1 MKIAIAGKGG
11 TGKTTISGTLARW
24 LARADR
30 DVVAVD
36 ADSNPNLDAILGLDR
51 PRTDELRGLPT
62 DLRETVEEPDGSR
75 KTVLTRPLPDV
86 IEQYGAVAPDGVR
99 LLVMGRI
106 GHAGDG

>member
-30 DVVAVD
+30 EVVAVD

-51 PRTDELRGLPT
+51 PRAGAVKALPT
-62 DLRETVEEPDGSR
+62 DLRQTVEDPDGTKR
-75 KTVLTRPLPDV
+75 TVLTRPLPAV
-86 IEQYGAVAPDGVR
+86 IEKYGALAPDGVR
-99 LLVMGRI
+99 LLVMGKI

>member
-1 MKIAIAGKGG
+1 MKVAIAGKGG

-36 ADSNPNLDAILGLDR
+36 ADSNPNLDAILGLER
-51 PRTDELRGLPT
+51 RTGDDLRALPT
-62 DLRETVEEPDGSR
+62 DLRETVEAPDGAKR
-75 KTVLTRPLPDV
+75 TVLTRPLPEV
-86 IEQYGAVAPDGVR
+86 IEQYGALAPDGVR